1 MKKRLY
7 DFLWEGKKSR
17 PPRHLIQLPIWKG
30 GLGILDIDNQLN
42 SLKIKWIQRLFHPT
56 NALWKDLMLYRL
68 NLILNFNQGLALFRQ
83 NKILCSTRHK
93 NLQNHNNEDFFIQL
107 LDAWLHFTN
116 NTFPTPTSI
125 EEILDQP
132 LFLNPHINWTSTQ
145 IIHTSTASHPRIFQ
159 INLIQ
164 LETFVDLYNLDSFPL
179 RLLKRH

>member
-7 DFLWEGKKSR
+7 DFLWEGKKSL
-17 PPRHLIQLPIWKG
+17 PPRQLIQLPIWKG

-56 NALWKDLMLYRL
+56 SALWKDLMLYRL
-68 NLILNFNQGLALFRQ
+68 NLILNSNQGLALFRQ
-83 NKILCSTRHK
+83 NQILCSTRHK

-164 LETFVDLYNLDSFPL
+164 LETFIDLYNLDSFPL